1 MLDFILN
8 IFILFS
14 QTLAFFFLGL
24 TNSFLGYYVTSFEQ
38 EYDSKKNKNYR
49 IIYETVNETDEAKN

>member
-8 IFILFS
+8 ILVLFS

-38 EYDSKKNKNYR
+38 EYDSKKNKNYN
-49 IIYETVNETDEAKN
+49 IIYQTVKEENEANN